1 MENTKNEDDE
11 LPKTLAKPM
20 DNSKENMVLP
30 KTGIDS
36 MATEIIG
43 IMLILVT
50 VLLRKEQN
58 NN

>member
-1 MENTKNEDDE
+1 
-11 LPKTLAKPM
+11 M

-36 MATEIIG
+36 MVTEIIK